1 MEMNTGEIRN
11 ADICLVVIFN
21 HRYDENIT
29 KLRIIYQNRFHKMR
43 FLVPFYDGEDKDV
56 IPVYECSYQFSGYLI
71 QAYNKLI
78 ADGAKYYFFIADDLI
93 LAPDIN
99 EDNVL
104 QLLKMQGREIFAISV
119 NPLNSEGMCVWP
131 HARFSSVPFLK
142 ERTQWKNSI
151 PNYQDA
157 LDKFQLFFDQP
168 YLEEYTDAFFKN
180 GSEQI
185 SQKEKDDFI
194 QRNGNGLAIPYP
206 MAYGYSDIFM
216 IKAEAFFP
224 IARLC
229 GVFSAMNMFAEI
241 SLPTAIVLSV
251 PRSRVIF
258 LADTGYNCKIE
269 WDENRALIEEKCRL
283 DSEHCMKN
291 GIPQICLFIRS
302 SCQNGR

>member
-119 NPLNSEGMCVWP
+119 NP
-131 HARFSSVPFLK
+131 
-142 ERTQWKNSI
+142 
-151 PNYQDA
+151 
-157 LDKFQLFFDQP
+157 
-168 YLEEYTDAFFKN
+168 
-180 GSEQI
+180 
-185 SQKEKDDFI
+185 
-194 QRNGNGLAIPYP
+194 
-206 MAYGYSDIFM
+206 
-216 IKAEAFFP
+216 
-224 IARLC
+224 
-229 GVFSAMNMFAEI
+229 
-241 SLPTAIVLSV
+241 
-251 PRSRVIF
+251 
-258 LADTGYNCKIE
+258 
-269 WDENRALIEEKCRL
+269 
-283 DSEHCMKN
+283 
-291 GIPQICLFIRS
+291 
-302 SCQNGR
+302 